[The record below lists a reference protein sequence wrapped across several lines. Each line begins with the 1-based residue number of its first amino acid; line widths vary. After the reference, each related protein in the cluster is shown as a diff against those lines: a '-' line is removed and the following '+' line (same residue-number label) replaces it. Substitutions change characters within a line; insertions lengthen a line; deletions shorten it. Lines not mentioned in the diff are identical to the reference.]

1 MVSRL
6 RSVLDGLRQP
16 PVRQLLL
23 LRRPRMPGDL
33 DRAGKFL
40 PLAQVPGVD
49 LRLNGA
55 TASYGSNISH
65 GPSSH
70 IAFKTM
76 VIILK

>member
-1 MVSRL
+1 
-6 RSVLDGLRQP
+6 
-16 PVRQLLL
+16 
-23 LRRPRMPGDL
+23 MPGDL